1 MAREIANLTGDQR
14 RHTFDSDIVFPPAL
28 DLFVDGPN
36 DVLSMEKLTYAIFP
50 FLVGSK
56 LKIKVFDDGNS
67 NQLLLV
73 SCAQQDE
80 NIFRFLIRINGVV
93 TNSMVNRD
101 LELSCLLALF
111 KLRGTPEVYC
121 TFNNGI
127 CYSFVNGI
135 SMVTS
140 DLFHEEYKWLI
151 CDELA
156 HFHSLPMYDVL
167 SRSVTIRA
175 HSKGCRMYDDLVAF
189 QRLRDWIG
197 NLPDHMADA
206 QRNDEYHSIFPT
218 AEYLLRE
225 AKFLEDALS
234 DAISP
239 VVFCHND
246 ILASNIILSED
257 KDKVTFIDYEFCGFN
272 HAAFEIG
279 NHFCEY
285 AGIEPVDYTNY
296 PSLTFQREW
305 IAYYLKR
312 IRYYRKQS
320 RNSSHSPSWEISGNH
335 HSINGDCACP
345 KSEEVERWLKEVNY
359 FALVAHLTWG
369 VWAAIRAS
377 NGPQDFDFLAL
388 AFARIQEYERIKPLI
403 VSQFS
408 G

>member
-1 MAREIANLTGDQR
+1 MAREIANLTGDQQ
-14 RHTFDSDIVFPPAL
+14 RHIFDSDIVFPLAL

-36 DVLSMEKLTYAIFP
+36 DVSSMEKLTYAIFP

-93 TNSMVNRD
+93 TDSMVNRD

-140 DLFHEEYKWLI
+140 DLFHAEYKWLI

-175 HSKGCRMYDDLVAF
+175 HSKGSQMYDNPVAF
-189 QRLRDWIG
+189 QRLRDWVG

-225 AKFLEDALS
+225 ANFLEDALS
-234 DAISP
+234 DATSP

-257 KDKVTFIDYEFCGFN
+257 K
-272 HAAFEIG
+272 G
-279 NHFCEY
+279 N
-285 AGIEPVDYTNY
+285 
-296 PSLTFQREW
+296 LM
-305 IAYYLKR
+305 
-312 IRYYRKQS
+312 
-320 RNSSHSPSWEISGNH
+320 
-335 HSINGDCACP
+335 
-345 KSEEVERWLKEVNY
+345 
-359 FALVAHLTWG
+359 
-369 VWAAIRAS
+369 
-377 NGPQDFDFLAL
+377 
-388 AFARIQEYERIKPLI
+388 
-403 VSQFS
+403 
-408 G
+408 